1 VQEFLGDAA
10 SVHLSAFPVADQ
22 AVIDSDLEETM
33 QLAQDLSSTILALRK
48 KVNIKVRQPLRKA
61 MIPVLQEDV
70 RDKIRHISDLVL
82 AETNIKEL
90 SLMED
95 TAGVVTRKVKPD
107 FKKLGP
113 LLGAHMK
120 EAATMLGSLSQERI
134 AELERWSQ
142 ITLEIAGKEF
152 VIPADHVEIVSEDI
166 PGWLVANAGNL
177 TVALDI
183 QLTPELVAEGNAREF
198 VSRMQKL
205 RKDSQLE
212 ITDRIVVEVVADK
225 DLWDSLLDFKNYICT
240 EILADE
246 LVSAVDNQ
254 DFVKLEINE
263 REIRARVI
271 KTEAYGKK

>member
-1 VQEFLGDAA
+1 MAPVSPFFAEFLYRQLRVQEFLGDAA

-113 LLGAHMK
+113 FGAHMK
-120 EAATMLGSLSQERI
+120 EAATMLSSLSQERI

-183 QLTPELVAEGNAREF
+183 QLTLNWWLRNAREF
-198 VSRMQKL
+198 VSRAYAKL

-212 ITDRIVVEVVADK
+212 ITE
-225 DLWDSLLDFKNYICT
+225 
-240 EILADE
+240 
-246 LVSAVDNQ
+246 
-254 DFVKLEINE
+254 
-263 REIRARVI
+263 
-271 KTEAYGKK
+271 